1 MTVFNSLGSNY
12 TFQFVLDA
20 LFTKNKKQYADSLIE
35 YLEKKYQGKALLL
48 YKAREAITLALHMFR
63 LPKDSYVAITGFTC
77 YAVYEAIIKAGYIPY
92 YLDIDDSLNFSS
104 TTLEKAFIQ
113 NPSIKAI
120 IIQNTLGIPC
130 DIEKISA
137 LCKKYNCF
145 LIEDL
150 AHSVGA
156 IYANGKK
163 AGTIGDCTIF
173 SFSMDKI
180 VDAVSGGALIMRKK
194 IAEYPYTLKPV
205 LLKQQIKNRL
215 YPLFTFLIRKTYS
228 IKLGKLI
235 HAVLKN
241 FCLLSAPIESPSGN
255 SLHSLPLWQCHLA
268 YEQLAHLEN
277 NVKQRRTIATIY
289 GAKINNSLQ
298 LRKATNRINKSIN
311 LRFPIF
317 TEKKHSLIEYLKKYN
332 IHISDTWY
340 DAPIAPKKYMKKTNY
355 THQCPRAEKIA
366 EHIVNLPTHHVISEK
381 QALVIALIINKWKKS
396 E

>member
-12 TFQFVLDA
+12 TFQFVLDS
-20 LFTKNKKQYADSLIE
+20 LFTKNKKQYADSFIE

-48 YKAREAITLALHMFR
+48 YKAREAITLALDMFR

-194 IAEYPYTLKPV
+194 ISEYSYSLEKVPIR
-205 LLKQQIKNRL
+205 QQIKERV
-215 YPLFTFLIRKTYS
+215 YPLFTFLIRKTYA
-228 IKLGKLI
+228 IVLGKLL
-235 HAVLKN
+235 HTLFKKTN
-241 FCLLSAPIESPSGN
+241 LLN
-255 SLHSLPLWQCHLA
+255 VSLHSFSNKTFHTLPPWYSRFALQ
-268 YEQLAHLEN
+268 QLTQLEN
-277 NVKQRRTIATIY
+277 NIIQRRKIATVY
-289 GAKINNSLQ
+289 AEKIEGSL
-298 LRKATNRINKSIN
+298 LSSKITKRIHQSTN
-311 LRFPIF
+311 LRFPVF
-317 TEKKHSLIEYLKKYN
+317 TEKRHSLIEYLKKYN

-340 DAPIAPKKYMKKTNY
+340 DAPIAPKKCTKKTNY
-355 THQCPRAEKIA
+355 VNQCPNAERIA
-366 EHIVNLPTHHVISEK
+366 NRIVNLPTHRNISEEY
-381 QALVIALIINKWKKS
+381 ALYIAGLVNTWHTLL
-396 E
+396 